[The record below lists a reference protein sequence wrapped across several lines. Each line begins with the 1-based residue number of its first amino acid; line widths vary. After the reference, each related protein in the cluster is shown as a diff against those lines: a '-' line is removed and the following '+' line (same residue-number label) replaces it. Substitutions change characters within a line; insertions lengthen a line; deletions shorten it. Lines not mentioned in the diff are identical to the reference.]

1 MHASRDSLQFSQ
13 AGEGELNRDSGLYS
27 ICVTICVNE
36 RCDVITTI
44 TLATLGTRQLGEIT
58 IAY

>member
-13 AGEGELNRDSGLYS
+13 AGKGELHRDSGVDS

-36 RCDVITTI
+36 RCDVVTI
-44 TLATLGTRQLGEIT
+44 LAVGTRQLGEIA